1 MVVPDIMLRPVEARD
16 QAFTDALYDSTR
28 DDLHII
34 QADKIVIQTLLAM
47 QKNAQAVSY
56 RAHYPD
62 AGYFI
67 IEQHIE
73 QRIEQRKSAVGRI
86 VINSDGATLTV
97 VDLSIM
103 PSARRHGCASAV
115 LRSLQRRAA
124 AAGQTLQLTVRRSNT
139 DASRLYLALG
149 FVIGSADAVCQQ
161 LRWTP

>member
-1 MVVPDIMLRPVEARD
+1 MAVADIMLRPVEARD

-34 QADKIVIQTLLAM
+34 QADKIVIQALLAM

-67 IEQHIE
+67 IEQ
-73 QRIEQRKSAVGRI
+73 RIEQHKSAVGRI

-149 FVIGSADAVCQQ
+149 FVVESADAVCQQ